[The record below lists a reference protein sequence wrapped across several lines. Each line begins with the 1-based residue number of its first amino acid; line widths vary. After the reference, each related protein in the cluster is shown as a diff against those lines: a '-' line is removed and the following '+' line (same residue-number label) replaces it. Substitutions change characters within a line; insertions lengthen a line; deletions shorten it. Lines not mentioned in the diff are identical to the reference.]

1 MKKVLS
7 LLRHQ
12 PRVAISHG
20 ERKCLLY
27 FAYELRNKRKLSFE
41 DGLHGIDKEV
51 GRYLGLSRSSVRRE
65 LLKFIASG
73 SPSSPVPDAAEPP
86 PPKRPRF
93 PTTSTLRPLL
103 LTGVMSF

>member
-20 ERKCLLY
+20 ERRCLLY
-27 FAYELRNKRKLSFE
+27 LAYELRNKRKLSFE

-51 GRYLGLSRSSVRRE
+51 GKYLGLSRSSVRRE

-73 SPSSPVPDAAEPP
+73 ESLIPSAPVPDAAEPP
-86 PPKRPRF
+86 P
-93 PTTSTLRPLL
+93 
-103 LTGVMSF
+103 